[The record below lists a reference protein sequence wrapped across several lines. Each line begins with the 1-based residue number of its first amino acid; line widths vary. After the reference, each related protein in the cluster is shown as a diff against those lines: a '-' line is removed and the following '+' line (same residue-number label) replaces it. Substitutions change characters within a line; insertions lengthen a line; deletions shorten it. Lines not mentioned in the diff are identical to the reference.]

1 MAQTQ
6 DKKKK
11 SGGGF
16 KFVVIFLVLAEI
28 GAMATALYFIFS
40 SLGGIGDTDIDRM
53 MIGVYIFYGVAGS
66 IPLLVMPTLFGW
78 LFSKRKTMFSSLN
91 SFKLSK
97 IGPYAPGYK
106 PTAAKKQRFCEYCGF
121 QVYSN
126 ERECP
131 ECGGPV
137 RGIKT
142 SYIS

>member
-6 DKKKK
+6 DTKKK
-11 SGGGF
+11 SGSGF
-16 KFVVIFLVLAEI
+16 KYLAILVGLMII
-28 GAMATALYFIFS
+28 GGIVTALVFIFT
-40 SLGGIGDTDIDRM
+40 SLGMDTDIDRL
-53 MIGVYIFYGVAGS
+53 MIGVYIMYGVAGS

-78 LFSKRKTMFSSLN
+78 LFSKRKTMVSSLQ

-106 PTAAKKQRFCEYCGF
+106 PTTAKKQRFCDYCGF

-142 SYIS
+142 SYIT

>member
-1 MAQTQ
+1 MAQSRDT
-6 DKKKK
+6 KKK

-16 KFVVIFLVLAEI
+16 KFLAIFIALVVIGGIV
-28 GAMATALYFIFS
+28 TALVFIFT
-40 SLGGIGDTDIDRM
+40 SLGFPVDTDRL
-53 MIGVYIFYGVAGS
+53 MIGVYIMYGVAGS

-78 LFSKRKTMFSSLN
+78 LFSKRKTVFSSLQ
-91 SFKLSK
+91 SMKLSK

-106 PTAAKKQRFCEYCGF
+106 PSAAKKQRFCEYCGF